1 MARKEYR
8 YVATS
13 KAGFIRQL
21 VNYARHGYVFYVK
34 GHVRKGL
41 DPERVDDKLLGLYD
55 VRKTDAQR
63 HWRKKNGNCNFQYLR
78 FERTWVL
85 LLTPGEQPAEFMK
98 RERNNIR
105 NLERGEPLAVCGY
118 SICRVMGDFIRNR
131 DKPEDTTGAVRDTKR
146 RVRVQIS
153 KSEFKEL
160 KGEFLRHARTRSE
173 DWYRLKFYHSGFEPY
188 APIRKQLLDLLRMV
202 NAARAPHGLPKIKPD
217 CIRYRIEPVKV
228 FEAVSE
234 AGKQAA

>member
-1 MARKEYR
+1 MAKKQYR

-13 KAGFIRQL
+13 RAGFIRQL

-34 GHVRKGL
+34 GHVREGL
-41 DPERVDDKLLGLYD
+41 DPTRVDEKLLGLYD

-63 HWRKKNGNCNFQYLR
+63 HWRKKQGDCNFQYLR

-85 LLTPGEQPAEFMK
+85 MLTPGERPTEFTK
-98 RERNNIR
+98 REKNNVR
-105 NLERGEPLAVCGY
+105 NLERGEPLTVIGY
-118 SICRVMGDFIRNR
+118 SISRVMGDFIRNR
-131 DKPEDTTGAVRDTKR
+131 DKPEGVEGAVRDTKQ

-153 KSEFKEL
+153 KASFREL

-173 DWYRLKFYHSGFEPY
+173 DWYRMKFYHSGFEPY

-202 NAARAPHGLPKIKPD
+202 NAARSPHGLSKIQPD

-228 FEAVSE
+228 YEWPE
-234 AGKQAA
+234 PEGKAA